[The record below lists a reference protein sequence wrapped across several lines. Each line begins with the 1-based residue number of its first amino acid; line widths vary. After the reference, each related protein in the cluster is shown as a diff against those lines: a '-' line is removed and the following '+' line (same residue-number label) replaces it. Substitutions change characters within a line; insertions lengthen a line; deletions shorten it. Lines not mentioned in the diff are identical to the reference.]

1 MNKRKPAIVMQ
12 TDFTKD
18 ISVCTMQGVCAMIDP
33 DITVYDCTHEI
44 PSFNTYVASTSLS
57 YVVDFWPVG
66 TIFVSVVDPG
76 VGTDRRACVARLKNG
91 SYVVTPDNGT
101 LTHVHRYIG
110 VEEVR
115 IIDETR
121 NRLETTK
128 KCSIFHGRDLFSY
141 CAAKL
146 AAGLIS
152 YEEVGEAYSI
162 EELVLHPMVEPVIT
176 ETYASGIIEAA
187 DLHFGLICSNIP
199 CEAFE
204 QMNLDFGDKVTLKI
218 SDTLFDI
225 IAFEETVPYQP
236 SFGSVPIGAPL
247 LMVSETLQVQS
258 AINNKNMTELYNISC
273 GSNWKFEIIKETK

>member
-1 MNKRKPAIVMQ
+1 MQ

-57 YVVDFWPVG
+57 YVVDFWPKG

-76 VGTDRRACVARLKNG
+76 VGTSRRACVAKLKNG

-110 VEEVR
+110 VDEVR

-128 KCSIFHGRDLFSY
+128 KCSIFHGRDLFAY

-146 AAGLIS
+146 ASGIIS
-152 YEEVGEAYSI
+152 YEEVGEAYAV
-162 EELVLHPMVEPVIT
+162 EELVLHPMVEPIIN
-176 ETYASGIIEAA
+176 ESYASGIIESA

-199 CEAFE
+199 CEAFDK
-204 QMNLDFGDKVTLKI
+204 MNLAFGDTVTLRI
-218 SDTLFDI
+218 TDTVFNI
-225 IAFEETVPYQP
+225 IAFEGKVPYQP
-236 SFGSVPIGAPL
+236 SFGSVPVGAPL

>member
-57 YVVDFWPVG
+57 YVVDFWPTG

-76 VGTDRRACVARLKNG
+76 VGTSRRASVAKLKNG
-91 SYVVTPDNGT
+91 CYVVTPDNGT
-101 LTHVHRYIG
+101 LTHVYRYIG
-110 VEEVR
+110 VEEIRV
-115 IIDETR
+115 IDETR
-121 NRLETTK
+121 NRLESTK

-146 AAGLIS
+146 ASGLIS
-152 YEEVGEAYSI
+152 FEEVGDSYPIDEI
-162 EELVLHPMVEPVIT
+162 VLHPLVEPVIST
-176 ETYASGIIEAA
+176 VHACGIIESA

-204 QMNLDFGDKVTLKI
+204 QMCLSFGDEVTLRI
-218 SDTLFDI
+218 TDTTFNAV
-225 IAFEETVPYQP
+225 AFEGKVPYQP
-236 SFGSVPIGAPL
+236 SFGSVPIGDPL
-247 LMVSETLQVQS
+247 LMVSETLQIQA
-258 AINNKNMTELYNISC
+258 AINNKNMTTLYNISC
-273 GSNWKFEIIKETK
+273 GSNWKFELFK